1 MHTCVL
7 LIPYGEL
14 VLHFAMTLVMV
25 YLGKLASSCMRHL
38 VELAEIMVYL
48 GKLAS
53 SCMRHLVELAE
64 TAVVLLPAVSACC
77 NPKIIIAV
85 SVVCCH
91 GVGSLTQSL

>member
-1 MHTCVL
+1 LLLRPSIEQQVPRHLLSTGMHACVL

-14 VLHFAMTLVMV
+14 VLHFAMTLV
-25 YLGKLASSCMRHL
+25 
-38 VELAEIMVYL
+38 MVYL